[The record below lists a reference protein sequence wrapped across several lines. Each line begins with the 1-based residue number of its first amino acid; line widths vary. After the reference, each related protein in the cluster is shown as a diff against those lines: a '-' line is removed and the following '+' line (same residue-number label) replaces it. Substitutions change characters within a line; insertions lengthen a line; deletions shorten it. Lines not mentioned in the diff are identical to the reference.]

1 MENSN
6 FMFGNIDEAIEHFQR
21 NDTSQEQ
28 GPELLNLGSDGEY
41 VEGRLVAIPEDTVLS
56 GFNFLIRSVAFEP
69 DKYRGLEIC
78 VTEQL
83 NGNTYFNVKVSR

>member
-1 MENSN
+1 MENPN

-28 GPELLNLGSDGEY
+28 
-41 VEGRLVAIPEDTVLS
+41 DTVLS
-56 GFNFLIRSVAFEP
+56 GFSFLIRCVALEP
-69 DKYRGLEIC
+69 DKYRGLEMC

-83 NGNTYFNVKVSR
+83 NGNTYFNLRVNR